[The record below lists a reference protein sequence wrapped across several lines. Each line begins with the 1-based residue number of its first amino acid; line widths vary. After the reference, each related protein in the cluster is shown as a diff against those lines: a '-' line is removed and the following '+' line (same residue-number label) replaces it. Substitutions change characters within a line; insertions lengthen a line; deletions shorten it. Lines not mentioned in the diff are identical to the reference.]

1 MAVAF
6 LDIRKAFDTVPH
18 KILIDKLIKHRLD
31 GQTVSQ
37 VKNCLNDQA
46 QRVVIIDLDCLV
58 WRPVTRGVPQGSVLS
73 PVLFNLLINGL
84 ADETEFNL
92 SKFADTPESGCRR
105 VGSCQAGKIS

>member
-18 KILIDKLIKHRLD
+18 KIDNLIKHRLD

-58 WRPVTRGVPQGSVLS
+58 GGQ
-73 PVLFNLLINGL
+73 
-84 ADETEFNL
+84 
-92 SKFADTPESGCRR
+92 
-105 VGSCQAGKIS
+105 